1 MEQTTAIEEV
11 QPETKKMIINRPS
24 ANRERIKQDE
34 AELAALMEKDKVV
47 EEVTEETDENL
58 SKEEKTFKKRY
69 GDLRRH
75 MQTKDKEFQDQ
86 INQLRSQL
94 EESTKQEIKLPKSE
108 EDIEEW
114 AKKYPDVAGIVE
126 TIAIKKAKEQANS
139 IEERVKE
146 LSEMQKDVT
155 REKAETELLQ
165 FHPDF
170 NEIKE
175 TDEFHEWADEQP
187 KWVQDALY
195 ENENDARSA
204 ARAID
209 LYKSDKGIG
218 KKRVAKNDAAKS
230 VSTKGSRTSP
240 ETNEANSF
248 LKESEVNRMSTKEY
262 EKNAD
267 VIMEAIRSNKFIYDI
282 SGTAR

>member
-58 SKEEKTFKKRY
+58 SKEEKPFKKRY

-204 ARAID
+204 ARAIY

>member
-187 KWVQDALY
+187 KWIQDALY

>member
-34 AELAALMEKDKVV
+34 AELAALLEKDKVV
-47 EEVTEETDENL
+47 EEATEETDENL

-230 VSTKGSRTSP
+230 ISTKGSRTSP

-267 VIMEAIRSNKFIYDI
+267 IIMEAIRSGKFIYDI

>member
-1 MEQTTAIEEV
+1 MEQPTAIEEV